1 VVLLQRETRP
11 FSKTR
16 ERKEKERIYPVQIT
30 ALSKNETRSFYEHS
44 FLRLS
49 SVFIMEYKERINSY
63 YRDKSKQEATAK
75 RKGVSIKM
83 VPFDR
88 IPHQDIRSRM
98 QELKT
103 IIQGLAEVL
112 KRYEMDISYDLHDTI
127 QEFDNVKLQLD
138 QAKAQYNEL
147 LGTRD
152 KREALLRDEY
162 TKAEDAL
169 SRLVDTYRKTDDVQE
184 KKDIYKQQ
192 RPFQQKVLS
201 RFMREMK
208 EDGNE
213 FRMFTLYRPVQEIK
227 L

>member
-16 ERKEKERIYPVQIT
+16 ERQEKERIYPVQIT
-30 ALSKNETRSFYEHS
+30 ALSKNETGSFYEHS

-49 SVFIMEYKERINSY
+49 SVFIMEYKEKVNSY

-88 IPHQDIRSRM
+88 IPHQDLRSRM

-147 LGTRD
+147 LGARD

-162 TKAEDAL
+162 IKAEDAL

-192 RPFQQKVLS
+192 RPFQQKLLS

>member
-16 ERKEKERIYPVQIT
+16 ERQEKERIYPLQIT
-30 ALSKNETRSFYEHS
+30 ALSKNETGSFYEHS

-49 SVFIMEYKERINSY
+49 SVFIMEYKEKVNSY

-103 IIQGLAEVL
+103 IIQGLGEVL

-152 KREALLRDEY
+152 KREAVLRDEY

-213 FRMFTLYRPVQEIK
+213 FRMYTLYRPVQEIK

>member
-16 ERKEKERIYPVQIT
+16 ERQEKERIYPVQIT

-49 SVFIMEYKERINSY
+49 SVFIMEYKEKVNSY

-88 IPHQDIRSRM
+88 IPHQDLRSRM

-103 IIQGLAEVL
+103 IIQDLEEVL
-112 KRYEMDISYDLHDTI
+112 KRYEMDISYDLHDSLE
-127 QEFDNVKLQLD
+127 EFDNVKLQLD

-162 TKAEDAL
+162 IKAEDAL

-192 RPFQQKVLS
+192 RPFQQKLLS

>member
-1 VVLLQRETRP
+1 
-11 FSKTR
+11 
-16 ERKEKERIYPVQIT
+16 
-30 ALSKNETRSFYEHS
+30 
-44 FLRLS
+44 
-49 SVFIMEYKERINSY
+49 
-63 YRDKSKQEATAK
+63 
-75 RKGVSIKM
+75 
-83 VPFDR
+83 
-88 IPHQDIRSRM
+88 
-98 QELKT
+98 
-103 IIQGLAEVL
+103 
-112 KRYEMDISYDLHDTI
+112 MDISYDLHDTLE
-127 QEFDNVKLQLD
+127 EFDNVKLQLD

-147 LGTRD
+147 LGARD

-162 TKAEDAL
+162 IKAEDAL

-192 RPFQQKVLS
+192 RPFQQKLLS

>member
-1 VVLLQRETRP
+1 
-11 FSKTR
+11 
-16 ERKEKERIYPVQIT
+16 
-30 ALSKNETRSFYEHS
+30 
-44 FLRLS
+44 
-49 SVFIMEYKERINSY
+49 
-63 YRDKSKQEATAK
+63 
-75 RKGVSIKM
+75 M
-83 VPFDR
+83 VPLDR
-88 IPHQDIRSRM
+88 IPQQDIRSRM

-152 KREALLRDEY
+152 KREALLREEY
-162 TKAEDAL
+162 TKAEAAL

-192 RPFQQKVLS
+192 RPFQQKLLS

-208 EDGNE
+208 EEGNE
-213 FRMFTLYRPVQEIK
+213 FRMYTLYRPVQEIK

>member
-1 VVLLQRETRP
+1 
-11 FSKTR
+11 
-16 ERKEKERIYPVQIT
+16 
-30 ALSKNETRSFYEHS
+30 
-44 FLRLS
+44 
-49 SVFIMEYKERINSY
+49 MEYKEKVNSY
-63 YRDKSKQEATAK
+63 YRDKSKQEAMAK
-75 RKGVSIKM
+75 RKGISIKM
-83 VPFDR
+83 VPLDR
-88 IPHQDIRSRM
+88 IPYQDLRTRL

-103 IIQGLAEVL
+103 LIQGLEELL

-138 QAKAQYNEL
+138 QAKAQYKEL
-147 LGTRD
+147 LDTRD
-152 KREALLRDEY
+152 KREAVLRDEY

-192 RPFQQKVLS
+192 RPFQQKLLS

-213 FRMFTLYRPVQEIK
+213 FRLFTLYRPVQEIK

>member
-1 VVLLQRETRP
+1 
-11 FSKTR
+11 
-16 ERKEKERIYPVQIT
+16 
-30 ALSKNETRSFYEHS
+30 
-44 FLRLS
+44 
-49 SVFIMEYKERINSY
+49 MEYKERINSY

-192 RPFQQKVLS
+192 RPFQQKLLS

-213 FRMFTLYRPVQEIK
+213 FRMYTLYRPVQEIK

>member
-1 VVLLQRETRP
+1 
-11 FSKTR
+11 
-16 ERKEKERIYPVQIT
+16 
-30 ALSKNETRSFYEHS
+30 
-44 FLRLS
+44 
-49 SVFIMEYKERINSY
+49 
-63 YRDKSKQEATAK
+63 
-75 RKGVSIKM
+75 M

-88 IPHQDIRSRM
+88 IPHQDLRSRM

-162 TKAEDAL
+162 IKAEDAL

-192 RPFQQKVLS
+192 RPFQQKLLS

>member
-49 SVFIMEYKERINSY
+49 SVFIMEYKEKVNSY

-88 IPHQDIRSRM
+88 IPHQDLRSRM

-103 IIQGLAEVL
+103 IIQGLEEVL
-112 KRYEMDISYDLHDTI
+112 KHYEMDISYDLHDTLE
-127 QEFDNVKLQLD
+127 EFDNVKLQLD

-147 LGTRD
+147 LGARD

-162 TKAEDAL
+162 IKAEDAL

-192 RPFQQKVLS
+192 RPFQQKLLS

>member
-1 VVLLQRETRP
+1 
-11 FSKTR
+11 
-16 ERKEKERIYPVQIT
+16 
-30 ALSKNETRSFYEHS
+30 
-44 FLRLS
+44 
-49 SVFIMEYKERINSY
+49 MEYKERVNSY
-63 YRDKSKQEATAK
+63 YRDKSKQEAMAK

-88 IPHQDIRSRM
+88 EPKQDIRSRM

-103 IIQGLAEVL
+103 IIQGLEERHQIL
-112 KRYEMDISYDLHDTI
+112 LMDNNYDLHDTYE
-127 QEFDNVKLQLD
+127 EFDATIDNVKLQLD

-192 RPFQQKVLS
+192 RPFQQKLLS

-213 FRMFTLYRPVQEIK
+213 FRMYTLYRPVQEIK

>member
-88 IPHQDIRSRM
+88 IPHQDLRSRM